1 MLRRCEWPRSAI
13 YLALCWCLLW
23 RVDQTP
29 PSPFEKN
36 GNAEKSSYVPPDPD
50 LDAIWRLAVGL
61 DLGSRSVL
69 EAEVLMW
76 RICNAKSM
84 PRKAIERALN
94 EEWEN
99 DKSL

>member
-1 MLRRCEWPRSAI
+1 M
-13 YLALCWCLLW
+13 
-23 RVDQTP
+23 
-29 PSPFEKN
+29 
-36 GNAEKSSYVPPDPD
+36 
-50 LDAIWRLAVGL
+50 DAIWRLAVGL

-99 DKSL
+99 DKSP

>member
-1 MLRRCEWPRSAI
+1 VEEKK
-13 YLALCWCLLW
+13 
-23 RVDQTP
+23 
-29 PSPFEKN
+29 PFRISVE
-36 GNAEKSSYVPPDPD
+36 NAPGKSSYVQPDAD

-84 PRKAIERALN
+84 PREAIERALN
-94 EEWEN
+94 EEWEGE
-99 DKSL
+99 